1 MSDAISITAIELAL
15 GLGLLLLGMLVATL
29 LLRGSRADLAPLQ
42 RSQAELAGRLSAFA
56 EASARSDAR
65 FRQALDERLDAVSLR
80 MGQSLSESQKRTTES
95 LGTLAERLALI
106 DRAQSNIRELA
117 GEVSELSAVL
127 GNKQARGA
135 FGERQ
140 MQDILESY
148 LPPRAVSY
156 QSTLSNGTRVDALIH
171 MPGEGGDVA
180 VDSKFPLEAWRRMV
194 EADNTDNETRARAQF
209 ARDVSLHVSDI
220 ARKYLVP
227 GETHEVALLFLP
239 SEAIYAELHGR
250 FTDVVDKAF
259 NAKVMIVSPTTFMA
273 TLHTVKAVMR
283 DAAMRE
289 QAGVILREV
298 AKLGEDVARL
308 DRRAA
313 KLQTHFG
320 QAGEDVRQIRIST
333 EKITRRA
340 ERMEEL
346 EERSDVGKLPDNVT
360 ERSGKAGT
368 GDRRSP
374 VAEEPRAPSARP
386 HLDMN
391 PIPLR
396 AAE

>member
-1 MSDAISITAIELAL
+1 MGGPVEITVVELAL
-15 GLGLLLLGMLVATL
+15 GVGMLLLGMLVATV
-29 LLRGSRADLAPLQ
+29 LLRPRADGESARRAQ
-42 RSQAELAGRLSAFA
+42 AGQAANQMAELAGRMAALAESAA
-56 EASARSDAR
+56 ERDAR
-65 FRQALDERLDAVSLR
+65 LRRSLDERLDAVSLR
-80 MGQSLSESQKRTTES
+80 MERSLRGSQERTSES

-194 EADNTDNETRARAQF
+194 DADNTEGETRARAQF
-209 ARDVSLHVSDI
+209 ARDVSLHVADI
-220 ARKYLVP
+220 ARKYLLP

-250 FTDVVDKAF
+250 FTEVVDRAF
-259 NAKVMIVSPTTFMA
+259 SAKVMIVSPTTFMA

-298 AKLGEDVARL
+298 GKLGEDVARL

-313 KLQTHFG
+313 KLQAHWG

-346 EERSDVGKLPDNVT
+346 EERADVGELPDNVT
-360 ERSGKAGT
+360 
-368 GDRRSP
+368 
-374 VAEEPRAPSARP
+374 
-386 HLDMN
+386 
-391 PIPLR
+391 PLR
-396 AAE
+396 GA